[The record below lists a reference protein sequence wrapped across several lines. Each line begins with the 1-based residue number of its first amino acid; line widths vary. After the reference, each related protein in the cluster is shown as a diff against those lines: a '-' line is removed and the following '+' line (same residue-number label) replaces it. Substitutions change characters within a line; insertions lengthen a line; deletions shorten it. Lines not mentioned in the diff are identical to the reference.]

1 MIIYTNGSIAGTTN
15 SSLKIATNNVP
26 VTIGSLVYLTDVY
39 NAVFDGTLDDVRI
52 YNRALSS
59 DEILKLYNG
68 GYGSQK

>member
-1 MIIYTNGSIAGTTN
+1 LCLGSKKPAAQSDYLNG
-15 SSLKIATNNVP
+15 
-26 VTIGSLVYLTDVY
+26 Y
-39 NAVFDGTLDDVRI
+39 LDDVRI